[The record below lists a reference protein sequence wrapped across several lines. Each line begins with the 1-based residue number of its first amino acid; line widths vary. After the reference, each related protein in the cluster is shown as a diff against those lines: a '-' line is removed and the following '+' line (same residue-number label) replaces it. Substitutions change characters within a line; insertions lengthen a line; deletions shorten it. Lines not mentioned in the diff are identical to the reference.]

1 MGAALLCVLSPV
13 SACDVCGCSGAG
25 SSPGLLPLVQ
35 RHFVGT
41 RWQWQDYGISAH
53 HPGGL
58 IEETY
63 QTVDLWGRWQPHRRI
78 QVIGVIPYSS
88 AARITPG
95 SPTLRAEG
103 VGDATVLLQ
112 YSLFDPVRQSARTW
126 QHALQAGAGAK
137 MPLGSSSLTDAE
149 GAVLP
154 PNLQP
159 GTGST
164 DYLATLLYAVRRG
177 KAGISL
183 DANARISTGNAADY
197 RFGHR
202 LNVGIQGFYVLRS
215 GKSTFIPSLGLTSD
229 LRQEDRDNGRIR
241 GETGGYAVS
250 SVVSV
255 QLFRGNWAISLNGGV
270 PVHSNLGNGLIRPR
284 IQLGAGV
291 AYMISNRSH
300 NVPQGIFK
308 EVTRGSEPLKNS

>member
-137 MPLGSSSLTDAE
+137 LPLGRSGLIDGE
-149 GAVLP
+149 GLALP

-164 DYLATLLYAVRRG
+164 DYLAALLYAVRRG
-177 KAGISL
+177 MTGISL
-183 DANARISTGNAADY
+183 DVTARLSTANVAGY
-197 RFGHR
+197 RFGNR
-202 LNVGIQGFYVLRS
+202 LNTGIQGFYVMS
-215 GKSTFIPSLGLTSD
+215 FGKTTFIPSAGLLVD
-229 LRQEDRDNGRIR
+229 ARQEDREKTRIR
-241 GETGGYAVS
+241 GDTGGYALSAVLS
-250 SVVSV
+250 L
-255 QLFRGNWAISLNGGV
+255 QFFRGNMAFNLNGGL
-270 PVHSNLGNGLIRPR
+270 PVFNQMGNGLIRPR
-284 IQLGAGV
+284 FQLGAGAV
-291 AYMISNRSH
+291 YMISAGKKQM
-300 NVPQGIFK
+300 PQGIFK
-308 EVTRGSEPLKNS
+308 DVGHSSVSANN